1 MRWCLLYVS
10 CHPDGAFSIDRHFV
24 RRHGGKAGED
34 VRIGWLWE
42 KGAEAVGGRNAG
54 GLQMAGRWPATH
66 LLSKVLMTLEPTG
79 VE

>member
-42 KGAEAVGGRNAG
+42 KGGRLQPSC
-54 GLQMAGRWPATH
+54 GLQRQWVVETRAVCRWLGGGPQRIYYPRS
-66 LLSKVLMTLEPTG
+66 L
-79 VE
+79 